1 MENKKCTNCET
12 ENPINFRYCSSC
24 GYELPKINTEEL
36 LNTNTQPVREKTK
49 PGKLLL
55 RALVFALAF
64 GLSYVAVQQIFFR
77 TPTFDKNMMA
87 IASEINKSCPLM
99 VDAETRLDNAIA
111 LPKNIFQYNY
121 TLVNVEKETADTA
134 KMKNYLEP
142 TITNLVKTNPQ
153 MKFHRDMKTTMNYFY
168 KDKTGKFLF
177 LISITPDKYE

>member
-24 GYELPKINTEEL
+24 GYELPKINREDI
-36 LNTNTQPVREKTK
+36 LNSNPQPAREKTK

-55 RALVFALAF
+55 SALFFTLAF
-64 GLSYVAVQQIFFR
+64 GLSYIAVQQIFFR

-111 LPKNIFQYNY
+111 LPNNIFQYNY
-121 TLVNVEKETADTA
+121 TLVNIVKESADTA
-134 KMKNYLEP
+134 QMRIYLEP
-142 TITNLVKTNPQ
+142 ILTNLVKTDPQ
-153 MKFHRDMKTTMNYFY
+153 MKFQRDQKITMNYFY
-168 KDKTGKFLF
+168 KDKTGKFLL